1 MSNTNTS
8 STRQSRSRN
17 IKRTFALLRNDD
29 ELRVPRA
36 STLKILNDSGRVKDM
51 DFSNNA
57 TNHHIFELLS
67 NSFVSIISRGDFEK

>member
-8 STRQSRSRN
+8 STRQSQSRN
-17 IKRTFALLRNDD
+17 IKRTFVLLRNDD

-57 TNHHIFELLS
+57 TSHHICELLS
-67 NSFVSIISRGDFEK
+67 NSFVSIISRGEFEK